1 MAFVSRGVLFVSDI
15 EGKFAQQVSDGKER
29 VMEVKWLKD
38 NRTLLYSQTDK
49 GYQNWFSIS
58 ADGKG
63 QPKQLTHDLRNN
75 RNITLNKDLSKAVY
89 LSGRDE
95 VRLMD
100 LSSFSS
106 TTIVK
111 DEIWA
116 FQNSKPSFSPN
127 NEYVLFSAKR
137 NFELD
142 IFIHN
147 IKKGQTINLTNTGVS
162 EEDPYWSPNGKYIYF
177 ASDRINPSYPLGM
190 QKSNIYRMALDWFDE
205 PYKSERFD
213 KLFIEE
219 EKDKKTADTQKD
231 SKEKKKKQK
240 KVLIRRRKRK
250 RKNPLSK
257 SLK

>member
-1 MAFVSRGVLFVSDI
+1 
-15 EGKFAQQVSDGKER
+15 
-29 VMEVKWLKD
+29 
-38 NRTLLYSQTDK
+38 
-49 GYQNWFSIS
+49 
-58 ADGKG
+58 
-63 QPKQLTHDLRNN
+63 
-75 RNITLNKDLSKAVY
+75 
-89 LSGRDE
+89 
-95 VRLMD
+95 MD
-100 LSSFSS
+100 LNSFSS

-219 EKDKKTADTQKD
+219 EK
-231 SKEKKKKQK
+231 EKK
-240 KVLIRRRKRK
+240 
-250 RKNPLSK
+250 ND
-257 SLK
+257 